1 MDLVDGKSLYEVLGV
16 NRNATREEIKNAYRE
31 LIKFYAP
38 DLNMGEPER
47 VKVQCE
53 EKAKELNFAYE
64 VLSDID
70 KRRAYDAKLDAPRNC
85 KKVTYVNNLWYI
97 V

>member
-1 MDLVDGKSLYEVLGV
+1 MGLVEGKSLYEVLGV
-16 NRNATREEIKNAYRE
+16 NRKATREEIKNAYRE

-47 VKVQCE
+47 VRLQCE

-64 VLSDID
+64 VLSDVD
-70 KRRAYDAKLDAPRNC
+70 KRRAYDAKLDAPRTC
-85 KKVTYVNNLWYI
+85 KKVTYNRTLAYV